1 MDSDNH
7 MLVDIPAAVDEPD
20 DVVRW
25 VPSQTSNPVL
35 QALIHQAEQDKK
47 SESHLYF
54 SLSLPPRSPLFVLGV
69 YRYLPTTGQPSLP
82 CISEPLW
89 THTLP
94 STTST
99 LWPSSTAPPALCVS
113 SLPSFGDTSFPVPPL
128 NLSGSDPSSSSSG
141 SGRAKISSVGAHR
154 KPLSASANHP
164 ARSGRTAS
172 KHDPLSKRPRSSSHS
187 TSSNAVKER
196 PKTSLADRE
205 QDPDAAAFL
214 ALLRDV
220 SKQLDDNA
228 KKKQMLSTVPKDQRQ
243 RVGGEGVEAQ
253 QPPLRGDL
261 MPPPEREKGKEKER
275 ARAGGSHDL
284 SLNDSNLIPNISLE
298 SVSPRMGQRSGETFG
313 VPCRNT
319 NVLVKSTVSVQP
331 YHDPVGRPMM
341 GPRTIM
347 RVSSMDPNVPS
358 RRSPVSHTRNLC
370 RTTSTSTIAS
380 GSDREHAT
388 SLAITPT
395 FDRHMRLQEPVSG
408 SITGGHLKRANTVTE
423 DSFMAVD
430 PVSSFPQKNRSV
442 TAPDNSKLQSAT
454 CTQSSIMRST
464 LHHPPALGMRRAVV
478 TSNNG
483 SGSASVFPSS
493 SQYST
498 SSQPPKATAVPRF
511 KPPLRDNAPPK
522 PPILKSSTEST
533 CVRLSAVPNRTK
545 SDIARHG
552 VGARPRSPIK
562 VACTSPETDPDS
574 SFDISFDLDADML
587 EEAMRPYD

>member
-1 MDSDNH
+1 

-47 SESHLYF
+47 S
-54 SLSLPPRSPLFVLGV
+54 
-69 YRYLPTTGQPSLP
+69 QPSLP

-99 LWPSSTAPPALCVS
+99 LWPSSTAPPALCGS
-113 SLPSFGDTSFPVPPL
+113 SLPSFGDTSFPVPPC
-128 NLSGSDPSSSSSG
+128 NPSGSDPSSSSSG

-172 KHDPLSKRPRSSSHS
+172 KHDPLSKCPRSSSHS
-187 TSSNAVKER
+187 TSSNAVKEKPR
-196 PKTSLADRE
+196 TSLADRE

-228 KKKQMLSTVPKDQRQ
+228 RKKQMLSKDQRQ
-243 RVGGEGVEAQ
+243 RGGGEGTEAR
-253 QPPLRGDL
+253 QPASRGGL
-261 MPPPEREKGKEKER
+261 MPPPARGRGKEKER
-275 ARAGGSHDL
+275 VRTGGSHDL
-284 SLNDSNLIPNISLE
+284 LLNDPSPIPNTSLDTD
-298 SVSPRMGQRSGETFG
+298 SPRMDQKPGETFG

-319 NVLVKSTVSVQP
+319 NVPVKSTVSVLP
-331 YHDPVGRPMM
+331 NHDAVGRPVVAKSATS
-341 GPRTIM
+341 GPRPIM

-358 RRSPVSHTRNLC
+358 RGSAVSHTRNLC
-370 RTTSTSTIAS
+370 RTTSTSTITS
-380 GSDREHAT
+380 GSDHEHAT
-388 SLAITPT
+388 SEVVTPT
-395 FDRHMRLQEPVSG
+395 FDRHMRVQEPVSG
-408 SITGGHLKRANTVTE
+408 NIVGGHLTRTSTVTE
-423 DSFMAVD
+423 DSLMAVD
-430 PVSSFPQKNRSV
+430 PVSPSPQKKLVLN
-442 TAPDNSKLQSAT
+442 NSKSPSAT
-454 CTQSSIMRST
+454 CTQSPAVRST
-464 LHHPPALGMRRAVV
+464 LHHPPALGMRRPIV
-478 TSNNG
+478 TSSNG
-483 SGSASVFPSS
+483 SGSASVFPSA

-498 SSQPPKATAVPRF
+498 SSQLPKATAVPRF

-522 PPILKSSTEST
+522 PPILKGSTEST
-533 CVRLSAVPNRTK
+533 YVRFSAVPNRTK

-552 VGARPRSPIK
+552 VGAGPRSPIK
-562 VACTSPETDPDS
+562 VVCVSPETDPDS

>member
-1 MDSDNH
+1 

-47 SESHLYF
+47 S
-54 SLSLPPRSPLFVLGV
+54 
-69 YRYLPTTGQPSLP
+69 QPSLP

-99 LWPSSTAPPALCVS
+99 LWPSSTAPPALCGS
-113 SLPSFGDTSFPVPPL
+113 SLPSFGDTSFPVPPP
-128 NLSGSDPSSSSSG
+128 NPSGSDPSSSSSG
-141 SGRAKISSVGAHR
+141 SGRAKISSIGAHR

-164 ARSGRTAS
+164 ARLGRTAS
-172 KHDPLSKRPRSSSHS
+172 KHDPLSKCPRSSSHS
-187 TSSNAVKER
+187 ASSNAVKAKPR
-196 PKTSLADRE
+196 TSLADRE

-228 KKKQMLSTVPKDQRQ
+228 RKKQVLSTVPKDQRQ
-243 RVGGEGVEAQ
+243 RGGGEGTEARM
-253 QPPLRGDL
+253 PAFRGGL
-261 MPPPEREKGKEKER
+261 MPPPERERGKEKER

-284 SLNDSNLIPNISLE
+284 LLNDPSLIPNISLDT
-298 SVSPRMGQRSGETFG
+298 VSPRMVQRPGETFG

-319 NVLVKSTVSVQP
+319 NVPVKSTVSVLP
-331 YHDPVGRPMM
+331 NHDAVGRPVVVKSATP
-341 GPRTIM
+341 GSRTIM

-380 GSDREHAT
+380 GSDHEHAT
-388 SLAITPT
+388 SHAVTPT
-395 FDRHMRLQEPVSG
+395 FDRHMRVQEPVSA
-408 SITGGHLKRANTVTE
+408 SIVGGHLKRTSTLTE
-423 DSFMAVD
+423 DDLMAVS
-430 PVSSFPQKNRSV
+430 PVSPLPEKKRGL
-442 TAPDNSKLQSAT
+442 TALDNSKSQSAT
-454 CTQSSIMRST
+454 CTQSPTVRST
-464 LHHPPALGMRRAVV
+464 LHHPPALGMRRPVV
-478 TSNNG
+478 TSSNG
-483 SGSASVFPSS
+483 SGSASVFPSA

-511 KPPLRDNAPPK
+511 RPPLRDNAPP
-522 PPILKSSTEST
+522 ILKGSTEST
-533 CVRLSAVPNRTK
+533 YVRLSAVPNRTK

-552 VGARPRSPIK
+552 VGAGPRSPIK
-562 VACTSPETDPDS
+562 VACVSPETDPDS
-574 SFDISFDLDADML
+574 SFDISFDLDADVL

>member
-47 SESHLYF
+47 S
-54 SLSLPPRSPLFVLGV
+54 
-69 YRYLPTTGQPSLP
+69 QPSLP

-113 SLPSFGDTSFPVPPL
+113 SLPSFGDTSFSVPPPDP
-128 NLSGSDPSSSSSG
+128 SGSDPSSSSS
-141 SGRAKISSVGAHR
+141 SGRTKISSIGAHR

-164 ARSGRTAS
+164 ARLGRAAS

-187 TSSNAVKER
+187 ASSNDVTEK
-196 PKTSLADRE
+196 PKASLADRE

-228 KKKQMLSTVPKDQRQ
+228 RKKQTLATMLKDQKR
-243 RVGGEGVEAQ
+243 RGDGEGAEAR
-253 QPPLRGDL
+253 QPPFRGSL
-261 MPPPEREKGKEKER
+261 MPPSERERGKEKER
-275 ARAGGSHDL
+275 ARAGGSHG
-284 SLNDSNLIPNISLE
+284 SLNDSNLIPNSSLDT
-298 SVSPRMGQRSGETFG
+298 SSLRTHQRPGGTFG

-319 NVLVKSTVSVQP
+319 NVPVKSTVSVQP
-331 YHDPVGRPMM
+331 NHDPSGESMM
-341 GPRTIM
+341 VKSATLGPRTIM

-358 RRSPVSHTRNLC
+358 RQSPVSHTRNLS

-380 GSDREHAT
+380 GSHHEHAASQT
-388 SLAITPT
+388 ITPT
-395 FDRHMRLQEPVSG
+395 FDRHMRVQEPVSG
-408 SITGGHLKRANTVTE
+408 SVAGKHLTRASTVTE

-430 PVSSFPQKNRSV
+430 PVSLPPQGKR
-442 TAPDNSKLQSAT
+442 APKALDNSLSQSAT
-454 CTQSSIMRST
+454 CTQRPLVGQVCST
-464 LHHPPALGMRRAVV
+464 PHRPPALGMRRPVT

-483 SGSASVFPSS
+483 SGSASVFPSP
-493 SQYST
+493 SQYSIP
-498 SSQPPKATAVPRF
+498 SQPPKAPAVPRF
-511 KPPLRDNAPPK
+511 KPPLRDAMRPK
-522 PPILKSSTEST
+522 LPILKGSTEST
-533 CVRLSAVPNRTK
+533 CVRSSGVVSGTK
-545 SDIARHG
+545 SDIARLG
-552 VGARPRSPIK
+552 VGAGPRSP
-562 VACTSPETDPDS
+562 ACVSPETDPDS